1 MLPVAILAGGLAT
14 RLRPL
19 TQTIPKAMVEVNGDP
34 FAFHQLRL
42 LRRHGIDHVVYCLG
56 YLGQQVVDA
65 VGDGTRFG
73 LRVSYSFDGPTL
85 LGTAGALKI
94 AAPLLGS
101 DFFVL
106 YGDSFLDCD
115 YATVE
120 RTYRE
125 AGKAALMSVFRND
138 DQWDTSNVEFRDGRI
153 IAYSK
158 EHRTSRM
165 RHIDF
170 GLGVLSAKVLD
181 PVPSDRSSDLA
192 SIYERLAASADL
204 AAIEVS
210 QRFYEVGSHAG
221 LEEFGRY
228 LKEVERR

>member
-19 TQTIPKAMVEVNGDP
+19 TQAIPKAMVEVNGEP

-42 LRRHGIDHVVYCLG
+42 LRRHGIDQAVYCLG

-65 VGDGTRFG
+65 VGDGARFG
-73 LRVSYSFDGPTL
+73 VRVRYSFDGPTL

-106 YGDSFLDCD
+106 YGDAFLDCD
-115 YATVE
+115 YGAAE
-120 RTYRE
+120 RAYRE
-125 AGKAALMSVFRND
+125 AGKPALMTVFRND
-138 DQWDTSNVEFRDGRI
+138 DQWDASNVEFRDGRI
-153 IAYSK
+153 IVYSK
-158 EHRTSRM
+158 VHRTSRM
-165 RHIDF
+165 RHIDY
-170 GLGVLSAKVLD
+170 GLGVLSANALD
-181 PVPSDRSSDLA
+181 PVPSDRPTDLA
-192 SIYERLAASADL
+192 AIYERLAASGDL
-204 AAIEVS
+204 AAFEVS

-221 LEEFGRY
+221 LEEFGHY

>member
-19 TQTIPKAMVEVNGDP
+19 TETIPKAMVAVNGEP

-42 LRRHGIDHVVYCLG
+42 LRRHGIEQAVFCLAH
-56 YLGQQVVDA
+56 LGQQVVDA
-65 VGDGTRFG
+65 VGDGSRFG
-73 LRVSYSFDGPTL
+73 VRVSYSFDGPTL

-94 AAPLLGS
+94 AAPLLGR

-106 YGDSFLDCD
+106 YGDAFLDCD
-115 YATVE
+115 YAAVE
-120 RTYRE
+120 RAYRR
-125 AGKAALMSVFRND
+125 AGKPALMTVFQND
-138 DQWDTSNVEFRDGRI
+138 GQWDTSNVEFLDGRI

-158 EHRTSRM
+158 AHQTPRM
-165 RHIDF
+165 RHIDY
-170 GLGVLSAKVLD
+170 GLGVLCASVLD
-181 PVPSDRSSDLA
+181 SVPSDRATDLA
-192 SIYERLAASADL
+192 SIYEGLAASEDL
-204 AAIEVS
+204 AAFEVS

-221 LEEFGRY
+221 LEEMELY